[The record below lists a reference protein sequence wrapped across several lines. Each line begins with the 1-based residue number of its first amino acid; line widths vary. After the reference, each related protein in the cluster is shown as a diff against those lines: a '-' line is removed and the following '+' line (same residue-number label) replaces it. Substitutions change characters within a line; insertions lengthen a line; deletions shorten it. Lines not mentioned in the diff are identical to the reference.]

1 MSNKSFTH
9 KDLSRQLGISETT
22 IKSYR
27 RKFPDAIPV
36 ASQGK
41 PIRFTAEALAVCK
54 RIRDFFD
61 LGMSIPEIRLRL
73 SSEFSW
79 VIAEEHPA
87 TAPASPPNMENAA
100 AIPSFPEEQTG
111 AAISS
116 EGDDP
121 ESRPDLPL
129 IVGNL
134 AKSLISLS
142 QQQAAL
148 LRRMESLE
156 NLLREKNE
164 KLPGSKTAAP
174 APEGDERLE
183 TRLEGLERSLEKTMG
198 LLGNYVQAVQGLAQ
212 ASPAKGARA
221 ASGGSAPAA
230 ASAAPAKERKF
241 SEEYLR
247 RLAALPLAHEND
259 DRELV
264 SLGDRCRGAYTLN
277 DLKAVFAQA
286 HQPPEHYIAY
296 WHTEGDQSWF
306 VLEQPE
312 SRQGCPVFLLVR
324 LLRNERGADLALLRK
339 LIINGDEAPPEKLYA
354 IIQQLLG

>member
-1 MSNKSFTH
+1 MSNKFLTH
-9 KDLSRQLGISETT
+9 KDLSRQLEISETT

-27 RKFPDAIPV
+27 RKFPGCIPV

-41 PIRFTAEALAVCK
+41 PIRFTSEALAVCK

-61 LGMSIPEIRLRL
+61 SGMSIPEIRLRL

-79 VIAEEHPA
+79 IAAEERED
-87 TAPASPPNMENAA
+87 SPSAPNMESVTASR
-100 AIPSFPEEQTG
+100 PGSEEQPE
-111 AAISS
+111 AFFNN
-116 EGDDP
+116 EGDDS

-142 QQQAAL
+142 QQQSAL
-148 LRRMESLE
+148 LKRMESLE
-156 NLLREKNE
+156 NLLREKGE
-164 KLPGSKTAAP
+164 TFPASKAAAP
-174 APEGDERLE
+174 TPEGDERLE
-183 TRLEGLERSLEKTMG
+183 NRLEGLERSLEKTMG

-212 ASPAKGARA
+212 TNPAKGSRA
-221 ASGGSAPAA
+221 TGGSDPAA
-230 ASAAPAKERKF
+230 ASAAQAKERKF

-259 DRELV
+259 EKELV

-312 SRQGCPVFLLVR
+312 SRQGCPVFLLVKFM
-324 LLRNERGADLALLRK
+324 RNGRGVELALLMK
-339 LIINGDEAPPEKLYA
+339 LIINGVEAPPEKLYDF
-354 IIQQLLG
+354 IQQLLG